1 MPGKIAGQIVE
12 VSPEGN
18 LITDIGQDQLR
29 SVPTDLSVRV
39 SCDEHFTRGI
49 FPADHQEPEFTLL
62 ATVGGSGCLEL
73 QLVGEN
79 ASRMLGLAIGQPVI
93 VEWE

>member
-18 LITDIGQDQLR
+18 LITDIGHDQLR

-49 FPADHQEPEFTLL
+49 FWPITRNRSSPCWLPWETPAAWNFSWSARTQ
-62 ATVGGSGCLEL
+62 AGCWGLPS
-73 QLVGEN
+73 
-79 ASRMLGLAIGQPVI
+79 ASP
-93 VEWE
+93 